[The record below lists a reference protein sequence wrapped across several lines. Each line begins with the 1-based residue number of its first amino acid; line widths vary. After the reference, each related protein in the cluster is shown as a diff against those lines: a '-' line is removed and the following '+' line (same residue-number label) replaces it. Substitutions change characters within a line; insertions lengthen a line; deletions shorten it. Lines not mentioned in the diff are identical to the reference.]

1 MQPRN
6 GPTISEQQEFWET
19 WNANLRDP
27 EHLNDWCLRRA
38 KVILQFLQ
46 SLNLEKPEILDFGC
60 GTGWLSEMLAAF
72 GSVTGVDL
80 AESAIATAKA
90 RCPDCTFFAGDLFK
104 MALPAEHFDVVIS
117 QEVIAH
123 LPDQAAYV
131 ERAANLLKHG
141 GHLIITTPNKFVIE
155 RADVFPPQPDAH
167 IEKWLTVGRL
177 KDLLRPHFRV
187 LSSTSIFPMGNQ
199 GILRIVNSTKIN
211 SVLGAFMSRGRVQE
225 LKEKFGLGYTLILLA
240 QKRA

>member
-6 GPTISEQQEFWET
+6 GPSISEQQEFWET
-19 WNANLRDP
+19 WNAKLRDP

-38 KVILQFLQ
+38 EVILQFLR
-46 SLNLEKPEILDFGC
+46 SLNLEKPGILDFGC
-60 GTGWLSEMLAAF
+60 GTGWLSEMLARF

-80 AESAIATAKA
+80 AESAIATART
-90 RCPDCTFFAGDLFK
+90 RCPDCTFFAGDFFK

-131 ERAANLLKHG
+131 ERAASLLKHG

-155 RADVFPPQPDAH
+155 RADVFPQQPDAH
-167 IEKWLTVGRL
+167 IEKWLTLGRL

-187 LSSTSIFPMGNQ
+187 LGSTSIFPMGNQ
-199 GILRIVNSTKIN
+199 GILRLVNSTKVN
-211 SVLGAFMSRGRVQE
+211 SVLAAFMTRRRVEE

-240 QKRA
+240 QKRV